1 MSKYINAPGK
11 FIAQIKKP
19 ATGWLQQTKT
29 GTAYILVPV
38 VVTEDC
44 DQQGREGSWKG
55 YLTDRAFASTTR
67 QLTKAVGWSGDLTG
81 LDALD
86 GKLVRVTVETEE
98 TDNGPRHNIRWI
110 NSIEDN
116 AKPALEQDAVADIV
130 ARFNQQCLKVAE
142 SVLADEEGAEEKPE
156 PAKPATR
163 ATAAKPKP
171 APAPARFAT
180 QDDDEIPF

>member
-11 FIAQIKKP
+11 YLAQIKKP
-19 ATGWLQQTKT
+19 ATGWLQQSKN
-29 GTAYILVPV
+29 GTAFILVPV
-38 VVTEDC
+38 IVTEDC

-67 QLTKAVGWSGDLTG
+67 QLTKATGWSGDLTG

-98 TDNGPRHNIRWI
+98 TDNGPRHTIRWI
-110 NSIEDN
+110 NSVEDN

-142 SVLADEEGAEEKPE
+142 SVLSDEEVDKENPA
-156 PAKPATR
+156 PAKPASKP
-163 ATAAKPKP
+163 AAAKLKP
-171 APAPARFAT
+171 LPAPARFAT
-180 QDDDEIPF
+180 QYDDEIPF